1 MSENPM
7 PRTRNKLYVYRTSLK
22 IIDETFKEMT
32 S

>member
-7 PRTRNKLYVYRTSLK
+7 PRTRNKLYTSLK

>member
-7 PRTRNKLYVYRTSLK
+7 PRTRNKLYTSLK
-22 IIDETFKEMT
+22 IIDKTCNEMT